1 MFSRDNNPSGTSSA
15 DESFCDDSHKSIRSK
30 LFDKPSFKLPDEK
43 FSVVRNRHY
52 KDSKYQSK
60 RKHTAIKNMES
71 EESENEK
78 KKTKGRKKRKGC
90 TLRLDVY
97 NHASYPSYE
106 SHDSTNKRDDQAV
119 SRLNQNSEDE
129 TFDIKA
135 FLFQLKPPFKETSKE
150 EHIRAKKIRNI
161 VKKGK
166 HMLKRR
172 KRDAAYL
179 RLHPWYSWNNHLD
192 SDGPQE
198 DIPSVKIKKKSYK
211 VQDKVIEETMNI
223 LLRQTFTA
231 IKEIEKTRAKMVKE
245 YYNERRAAV
254 EYAIESILDL
264 WEEHVYVTRLN
275 LIEVQLEKM
284 SEVLVKNCLIHSIN
298 RVINEDNTVVSLVRT
313 TLAESLVDLGYKK
326 PKILKYINVE
336 FRKYDLE
343 SFNFKSETRSKSYK
357 PRKNLDF
364 YVKARNTKSKALDL
378 KAKQEIF
385 EKKKTKEKE
394 KKLLEKEKKEQL
406 KKEIIKREEA
416 IEDQKRKLKEMKNEK
431 EKGFLSI
438 FKKVG
443 HSFFL
448 SPEHSENEKE
458 LEHSYTEL
466 NIDKEKAI
474 ERTHQMILRTKVV
487 DIWKDSMTD
496 LVKAKRREYAKRFLE
511 SDVESEVDAAVLNMK
526 YNTVIK
532 DEEEEEQL
540 GFEISS
546 VDRLALPDLKTEIA
560 LALKKDEIPQE
571 IKPYLKPDIID
582 RTDSALGSEIKTDH
596 LNDAS
601 NLPALTKRESGIY
614 SNEDIQDKVQDVK
627 NTPALSQSE
636 FEKTIPYDQI
646 IKSIPKIDRELYL
659 QNWLENET
667 TPLPLQVEPSPQVYL
682 MNVKKRKL
690 RAKRP
695 PTVLSE
701 ATTYDAAPV
710 DDVML
715 EYFRN
720 RRYLEESQ
728 GDVNNRPYSSSTVYT
743 EIESIKSLQK
753 LEIFEEKKQEEVKSK
768 TESFSDSKVTN
779 IPRKLNFEKWKVVER
794 ENKIDRTDYAAWKFY
809 LKQKAKTRKQLS
821 NKNNFVVD
829 LKNEEREAIIKQI
842 GQDLLKDNIELLGK
856 PQDLDYVLKIKD
868 PGGHDLDETLTLES
882 LSPPPTPWEMITDRP
897 LTPDTEDEEQRLE
910 VLRSKYLL
918 RRDSEIK
925 HIPRSYRK
933 IRHIDSDDAERRW
946 RTFMRKRGQGYKEKQ
961 LPPLTPS
968 RPSHVWSNN
977 TPSGNN
983 SKCVEQCLL
992 NSYFE
997 IYDIALIHGTKNE
1010 VFH

>member
-1 MFSRDNNPSGTSSA
+1 M
-15 DESFCDDSHKSIRSK
+15 
-30 LFDKPSFKLPDEK
+30 
-43 FSVVRNRHY
+43 
-52 KDSKYQSK
+52 QS
-60 RKHTAIKNMES
+60 
-71 EESENEK
+71 
-78 KKTKGRKKRKGC
+78 
-90 TLRLDVY
+90 
-97 NHASYPSYE
+97 
-106 SHDSTNKRDDQAV
+106 
-119 SRLNQNSEDE
+119 
-129 TFDIKA
+129 
-135 FLFQLKPPFKETSKE
+135 
-150 EHIRAKKIRNI
+150 I

-179 RLHPWYSWNNHLD
+179 RLHPWYSWNNRLD

-245 YYNERRAAV
+245 YYDERRAAV

-284 SEVLVKNCLIHSIN
+284 SEMLVKNSLISSIN
-298 RVINEDNTVVSLVRT
+298 RVINEDNTAASLVRT
-313 TLAESLVDLGYKK
+313 ALAESLVDLGYKK
-326 PKILKYINVE
+326 PKIIKYINVE
-336 FRKYDLE
+336 FHEYDLE
-343 SFNFKSETRSKSYK
+343 PFKFKSETRSKSYK
-357 PRKNLDF
+357 RRKNLDF
-364 YVKARNTKSKALDL
+364 YVKARNMKSKALDL
-378 KAKQEIF
+378 KVKQEIF
-385 EKKKTKEKE
+385 EKRKTKEKE
-394 KKLLEKEKKEQL
+394 KKLLQKEKKEKL

-416 IEDQKRKLKEMKNEK
+416 IEDQKRKLKEMKTEK

-474 ERTHQMILRTKVV
+474 KRSQQIILRTKVV
-487 DIWKDSMTD
+487 DIWKDSMTE

-511 SDVESEVDAAVLNMK
+511 SDVESEVDAEVLNMK

-546 VDRLALPDLKTEIA
+546 VDRLALPDLKAEVA

-596 LNDAS
+596 LNDIS
-601 NLPALTKRESGIY
+601 NPPVLTKRESGIY
-614 SNEDIQDKVQDVK
+614 SNEDIQDKVTDVK
-627 NTPALSQSE
+627 NIQALSQSE
-636 FEKTIPYDQI
+636 FEKTIPYDHI

-667 TPLPLQVEPSPQVYL
+667 TPLPFQVEPSPEVNL

-690 RAKRP
+690 RVKRP
-695 PTVLSE
+695 PTALSE

-710 DDVML
+710 DEVLL
-715 EYFRN
+715 EYFRS
-720 RRYLEESQ
+720 RRYSEELQ
-728 GDVNNRPYSSSTVYT
+728 GDVINRPYTSSTIYT
-743 EIESIKSLQK
+743 GIESIKNLQK

-768 TESFSDSKVTN
+768 TESLSDSKVTN
-779 IPRKLNFEKWKVVER
+779 IPRKLNFEKWKMVER

-829 LKNEEREAIIKQI
+829 LKNEEREAIIEQI

-856 PQDLDYVLKIKD
+856 AQDHDYVLKIKD
-868 PGGHDLDETLTLES
+868 PGGHDLDESLTLES
-882 LSPPPTPWEMITDRP
+882 LSPPPTPWEMITDRS

-918 RRDSEIK
+918 SRDSEIK
-925 HIPRSYRK
+925 HISRSYRK
-933 IRHIDSDDAERRW
+933 IKHVDSDDAERRW
-946 RTFMRKRGQGYKEKQ
+946 RTFMRRRGQGYKEKQ
-961 LPPLTPS
+961 LPPLTLS
-968 RPSHVWSNN
+968 RPSHVSRNN
-977 TPSGNN
+977 TPSRNN
-983 SKCVEQCLL
+983 SKCVEHCSL
-992 NSYFE
+992 NSFLE
-997 IYDIALIHGTKNE
+997 IYAVTLIICRHLYLHAF
-1010 VFH
+1010 VFSVVTYLICLN